1 MKQLTRDNLRH
12 IASFFRFG
20 RNPAAVVYDSIG
32 SDFFLAPAPGWLNLG
47 LWERS
52 DPPHDGL
59 TAVRRLVTVLAEEL
73 PEDGVILDVANGLGA
88 QDEVIAEVARPRQL
102 AAVNITESQLRA
114 GRERLRATRAA
125 PVNGDATRLPFKDDS
140 LDGIISVE
148 AAFHFS
154 SRASFFSEARR
165 VMRPGAVLTMSDVGA
180 ERMPRTP
187 GEIFAG
193 ILNLR
198 IWGLRAS
205 NMKSSE
211 DIAQMAREAGF
222 TDVRL
227 RRVTPAVIGPAIRFF
242 RLKLD
247 GAEETPVL
255 YRIGSR
261 LLLRQWE
268 MLARRR
274 VIEYILLTAR

>member
-1 MKQLTRDNLRH
+1 MKRPTRDNLRH

-20 RNPAAVVYDSIG
+20 KNPAAVVYDSIG

-52 DPPHDGL
+52 DPPDDGL
-59 TAVRRLVTVLAEEL
+59 SAVRRLVRVLAEAL
-73 PEDGVILDVANGLGA
+73 PKNGVILDVANGLGA
-88 QDEVIAEVARPRQL
+88 QDEVIAEIAQPRGL
-102 AAVNITESQLRA
+102 VAVNITESQLRA
-114 GRERLRATRAA
+114 GRERLRAARAV

-148 AAFHFS
+148 AAFHFP
-154 SRASFFSEARR
+154 SRSSFFAEARR
-165 VMRPGAVLTMSDVGA
+165 VMRPGAVLAMSDVGA

-198 IWGLRAS
+198 IWGLKAS
-205 NMKSSE
+205 NMDSAE
-211 DIAQMAREAGF
+211 DIARTAREAGF
-222 TDVRL
+222 QDVKL
-227 RRVTPAVIGPAIRFF
+227 RRVTDEVIGPAIRFF

-247 GAEETPVL
+247 RAKDAPLL